1 MGVPEIFE
9 IVGAIFVWKTSWEFF
24 LQVEHLFKIVA
35 TIFRKTCEVSTSC
48 LSLCHACYLWMKEIL
63 RMVSFHMWFDVSRC
77 ERPRIDI
84 KWLIIRWSLHLQQGG
99 RHLLSKTLSTGGH
112 LQIGVFV
119 KSIVIR
125 WTNMFQP
132 FACATSNTDFSW
144 HFTIFCEL
152 FIKALQ
158 TLEKLKRGYIFLS
171 WPGRGV
177 IPCTAEGRLPPVS
190 IIVSSN
196 SLLSDAPPCNATWKG
211 SHLKVC
217 QPNQAADSFSI

>member
-1 MGVPEIFE
+1 
-9 IVGAIFVWKTSWEFF
+9 
-24 LQVEHLFKIVA
+24 
-35 TIFRKTCEVSTSC
+35 
-48 LSLCHACYLWMKEIL
+48 
-63 RMVSFHMWFDVSRC
+63 MVSFHMWFDVSRC

-99 RHLLSKTLSTGGH
+99 RHLLSKTLSTGGQ

-125 WTNMFQP
+125 WTNMFQS

-158 TLEKLKRGYIFLS
+158 TLEKLKRGYTFLLARQGCHS
-171 WPGRGV
+171 LHCRG
-177 IPCTAEGRLPPVS
+177 EFPPSVNHC
-190 IIVSSN
+190 VLK
-196 SLLSDAPPCNATWKG
+196 LLA
-211 SHLKVC
+211 V
-217 QPNQAADSFSI
+217 